1 MLILIDQAKP
11 SNPSTL
17 LHNSKGN
24 IDFMKHSFILV
35 LLMCFSPLA
44 YSAQTTALGLG
55 AIINNDVAKARQSAI
70 EDAKRLAVE
79 QLLGSFIQ
87 ARTKTENFMLASEQ
101 VFSSATGRIDKFDIV
116 AENKLDDSTYQV
128 KIRAYINSEAIT
140 QDALSIINNNQWTK
154 KPRIK
159 IKYTQQHDTAS
170 KQAKGH
176 FHQAISTS
184 LRKEGFVI
192 VENQSNLDASFE
204 LSVSVIGD
212 QQASEFQGMQIQT
225 NLLNVDGVLLNSYTK
240 DELSSFAFSNKKAG
254 NPSTAYRNLAKELG
268 KRAAQKLTLDTK
280 VVWLSKLETPV
291 TLSFKNVSAKQL
303 KLIESNLQQAVIGLS
318 ALKTESQSNNNY
330 QLSAAYAGWPEQLY
344 DQLTQLS
351 IRDDI
356 AFNVV
361 GFKQANLQLAVK

>member
-1 MLILIDQAKP
+1 
-11 SNPSTL
+11 
-17 LHNSKGN
+17 
-24 IDFMKHSFILV
+24 MKYCFILF
-35 LLMCFSPLA
+35 LLICTAPLSFA
-44 YSAQTTALGLG
+44 AKTTVLGLG
-55 AIINNDVAKARQSAI
+55 AIVDNDVANARQSAI

-101 VFSSATGRIDKFDIV
+101 VFSSSTGRIDKFDII
-116 AENKLDDSTYQV
+116 EEGKLDDATYQV
-128 KIRAYINSEAIT
+128 KLIAYVNSEAIT
-140 QDALSIINNNQWTK
+140 KDALALINNNQWSK
-154 KPRIK
+154 KPRVK
-159 IKYTQQHDTAS
+159 IKYSPQSNTAS

-176 FHQAISTS
+176 FHQAISAS
-184 LRKEGFVI
+184 LRKEGFLI
-192 VENQSNLDASFE
+192 VEGQSNLDASFE
-204 LSVSVIGD
+204 LHVTVIGD

-254 NPSTAYRNLAKELG
+254 SPSSAYRSLAKELG

-291 TLSFKNVSAKQL
+291 TLSFKSVNPAQIK
-303 KLIESNLQQAVIGLS
+303 KIESNLQEAVIGLS
-318 ALKTESQSNNNY
+318 ALKTESQINNNY
-330 QLSAAYAGWPEQLY
+330 EFSASYAGWPEQLY